1 MPRKRTEAPDAHLWK
16 AYHKTRSDQDRN
28 VILEFHWPWI
38 IGKVRLYLA
47 LKGMEYHADDVLGN
61 VALRVLRS
69 AIPNFDLK
77 RNVRFRTYLY
87 PHLTGAIADWMR
99 SQDVPRSVRHKIRAV
114 SACRE
119 RLAHAHGYMPTD
131 ADLAKATGLSESKI
145 VMVTGVASQAEVALS
160 DPGDELG
167 VLDCPPRERV
177 DVINYLCRGLKRG
190 TRRVI
195 LLYYLHGLTM
205 SEIGKKTSV
214 SESRISQI
222 LTYAR
227 KFLRE
232 NRSPSELHDRY

>member
-99 SQDVPRSVRHKIRAV
+99 SRDVLRSVRQKIRAV

-119 RLAHAHGYMPTD
+119 RLAHARGAMPTD
-131 ADLAKATGLSESKI
+131 ADLAQSTGLSESKI
-145 VMVTGVASQAEVALS
+145 IGIVKADNQRCVALS

-167 VLDCPPRERV
+167 ILDCPSHKRV
-177 DVINYLCRGLKRG
+177 DSITYLCRGLKRG

-205 SEIGKKTSV
+205 SEIGKKTGV

-222 LTYAR
+222 LTNAR